1 VTGTREGLFGF
12 TISLCSG
19 FHDLDDYSLPCR
31 ASLEV
36 DNVKRA
42 KNVRARRNVMQAK
55 TELARN
61 HHQRLKMYLE
71 KRYLKNLSQ

>member
-1 VTGTREGLFGF
+1 
-12 TISLCSG
+12 
-19 FHDLDDYSLPCR
+19 
-31 ASLEV
+31 
-36 DNVKRA
+36 
-42 KNVRARRNVMQAK
+42 VRARRNVMQAK